1 MQRNKRFL
9 NKLKTR
15 DLFYFGQIGRHSRNN
30 EWKIPCL
37 FDLGQ
42 FYGDLVDIAWQK
54 CCQTHSLS
62 FYLSLFPLSFLSRRV
77 WIHLFSLSIACRDV
91 CFRHSLIYDLSRY
104 SNQEKERKFFC
115 LIHSK
120 MLISQLN
127 WGQIWF
133 GNVNVF
139 IKIVQRVL
147 KPFLFCIAFWL
158 EYSF

>member
-1 MQRNKRFL
+1 
-9 NKLKTR
+9 
-15 DLFYFGQIGRHSRNN
+15 
-30 EWKIPCL
+30 
-37 FDLGQ
+37 
-42 FYGDLVDIAWQK
+42 
-54 CCQTHSLS
+54 
-62 FYLSLFPLSFLSRRV
+62 V

-115 LIHSK
+115 LIHST

-139 IKIVQRVL
+139 IKIVRVL
-147 KPFLFCIAFWL
+147 KPFLFCIAFL
-158 EYSF
+158 LRYNF

>member
-1 MQRNKRFL
+1 MKNSLFIRFGTIL
-9 NKLKTR
+9 RWSCWHRLTEMLP
-15 DLFYFGQIGRHSRNN
+15 D
-30 EWKIPCL
+30 
-37 FDLGQ
+37 
-42 FYGDLVDIAWQK
+42 
-54 CCQTHSLS
+54 SLS
-62 FYLSLFPLSFLSRRV
+62 FFLSLSFSLFLSLSRRV

-147 KPFLFCIAFWL
+147 KPFLFCIAF
-158 EYSF
+158 